1 MTFEIAVATLALTPT
16 SPVRP
21 HAPGHIIRDAQRLL
35 AGRPYPRTAVA
46 KHRVAKAQHHLAT
59 ACARPCPP

>member
-21 HAPGHIIRDAQRLL
+21 HAPGLEILDTHQVF

-46 KHRVAKAQHHLAT
+46 KPGVAKAQHHLAT